1 MFDSVGWGEILV
13 LVVAGL
19 FILGP
24 ERLPSAAAWLG
35 RSIRQVRQY
44 ATGAR
49 EQLRNEL
56 GPEFDELRKPLEELR
71 GLRNFNPRTA
81 ATQALFGDDQPG
93 VKPNGFAPGPNGSG
107 PDLTKPRREAVAG
120 EERAPPDRRR
130 RDLRSPTSSGGRCRC
145 QSVACWNACASASTR
160 PSACRGP
167 TICSPTGSPFTSP
180 HGTLAAGCCVM
191 LNG

>member
-13 LVVAGL
+13 LIVAGL

-35 RSIRQVRQY
+35 ETIRQVREY

-71 GLRNFNPRTA
+71 GLRDFNPRRA
-81 ATQALFGDDQPG
+81 MERSLFDDDRRE
-93 VKPNGFAPGPNGSG
+93 VKPNGYAPGPNMSKTPEVSPPAAPAPEALAPNERPPID
-107 PDLTKPRREAVAG
+107 PDAT
-120 EERAPPDRRR
+120 
-130 RDLRSPTSSGGRCRC
+130 
-145 QSVACWNACASASTR
+145 
-160 PSACRGP
+160 
-167 TICSPTGSPFTSP
+167 
-180 HGTLAAGCCVM
+180 
-191 LNG
+191 

>member
-1 MFDSVGWGEILV
+1 VFDSVGWGEILV

-24 ERLPSAAAWLG
+24 ERLPSAAAWVG

-71 GLRNFNPRTA
+71 GLRNFNPRA
-81 ATQALFGDDQPG
+81 AAAQAFFGDDEPT
-93 VKPNGFAPGPNGSG
+93 VKPNGFAPGPNGAG
-107 PDLTKPRREAVAG
+107 PDLTKPAAEKPSLAKN
-120 EERAPPDRRR
+120 ERPPID
-130 RDLRSPTSSGGRCRC
+130 DDAT
-145 QSVACWNACASASTR
+145 
-160 PSACRGP
+160 
-167 TICSPTGSPFTSP
+167 
-180 HGTLAAGCCVM
+180 
-191 LNG
+191 